1 MIHLY
6 PELVLSIGNPLHFK
20 KNALYLSVIVFSTEV
35 LRLLLETGP
44 LFFYVV
50 IQATQRSNHLQG
62 KGSTFISQL
71 FEDPVSISPTR
82 GIKLTTSR
90 SAVKCSTS

>member
-20 KNALYLSVIVFSTEV
+20 KNALYLSVIVFSTKV

-71 FEDPVSISPTR
+71 FEDPVSNQSGNQTHN
-82 GIKLTTSR
+82 LSL
-90 SAVKCSTS
+90 SSQVLYQLS